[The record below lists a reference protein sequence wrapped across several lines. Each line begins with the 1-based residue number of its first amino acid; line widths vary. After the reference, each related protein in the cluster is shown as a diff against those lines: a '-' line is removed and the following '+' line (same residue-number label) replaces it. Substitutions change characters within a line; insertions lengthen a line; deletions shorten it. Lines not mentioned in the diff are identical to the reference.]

1 MRKNVAIILDAG
13 HGGMKNGK
21 YVTAPAKMYEHPD
34 GTTVYEGVFNR
45 DIVNRIQNSLAGR
58 GVSVFLTCNGPD
70 DISLKDRVAFAN
82 GKAKQFDHA
91 VFISVHGN
99 AGKGTGFEVFTS
111 KGETYSDQ
119 IADYYMDAMAEE
131 FPDQTARVDIT
142 DGDKDKEANFYV
154 LKNTICPAILTESF
168 FMDNLEDAK
177 LMLSFE
183 GKRKIANAHIKM
195 IEKVLTDLDF
205 DKAPEPKKK
214 PGAKKKA
221 TTTAKKKPSGTRSP
235 KK

>member
-1 MRKNVAIILDAG
+1 MKKEIAIILDAG
-13 HGGMKNGK
+13 HGGMKNGN

-45 DIVNRIQNSLAGR
+45 IIVEKIQKSLAGR
-58 GVSVFLTCNGPD
+58 GVPVYLTCTGPD
-70 DISLKDRVAFAN
+70 DISLKQRVDFAN
-82 GKAKQFDHA
+82 GKARQFKHC

-111 KGETYSDQ
+111 KGDTYSDV
-119 IADYYMDAMAEE
+119 IANYYIDAMAEE
-131 FPDQTARVDIT
+131 FPDKAARVDLT

-154 LKNTICPAILTESF
+154 LKNTICPAILTENF

-183 GKRKIANAHIKM
+183 GQRKIANAHIKM
-195 IEKVLTDLDF
+195 IEKVLTEIDF
-205 DKAPEPKKK
+205 DKKPEP
-214 PGAKKKA
+214 KKKA